1 MVSTA
6 RTNLGATV
14 VGSNLFTAVN
24 AGAGRA
30 ALSSTTV
37 GDVPFIT
44 ASDGVALAMLGDG
57 STGDAVF
64 TARDRISGRLALGAT
79 VMGDYTSFMIGGY
92 EVTFAR
98 VRQGYVAVQC
108 KRCLVICEKARAEE
122 GAIERWNAGLL
133 KTIKTTMLTKV
144 RGQNTIIYSLIH

>member
-1 MVSTA
+1 MASTA

-37 GDVPFIT
+37 GDVLFIT
-44 ASDGVALAMLGDG
+44 ASDGVAGSMLGAG

-64 TARDRISGRLALGAT
+64 TARDRISGRLVLGAT
-79 VMGDYTSFMIGGY
+79 VMGDYTSFMIGDY

-133 KTIKTTMLTKV
+133 KTIKTTMLAKV
-144 RGQNTIIYSLIH
+144 RG